1 MRSDKGTVS
10 PEEYIERLKDLRR
23 KANDLNHQLE
33 RGIFNMESRLETGYT
48 YLEGYSKINLSNARG
63 LTETINNELKKLCN
77 IKIKY

>member
-23 KANDLNHQLE
+23 KANDLSHQLE
-33 RGIFNMESRLETGYT
+33 RGIFNMESRLDTGYT
-48 YLEGYSKINLSNARG
+48 YLEEYSKINLSNARG